1 MILAYRILTTL
12 IYPFLFILIYLRVFL
27 KKEDPERFK
36 EKIFSSCIKSNRKNN
51 EELVWFHAASIGE
64 LKSIIPIIENI
75 LKNKASKFEFLI
87 TTNTLSSSK
96 IAEVELRKF
105 DNVQHRFFP
114 YDVKFLIEK
123 FLSTWRPKK
132 IFLVD
137 SEIWPNLILLAKDR
151 KIPLA
156 LINARLTLKSFKKWK
171 KFPNTAEKIFSKFD
185 LCLTSNLET
194 KSFLEKLNA
203 KNIYFNGNIKLI
215 DEINEKKIENPSQDI
230 LLNNRF
236 WIAASTHDTE
246 DIFCL
251 KTHLKLKEKYKDII
265 TIIAPRHIEKS
276 KKIKTLCENL
286 NLSVQIL
293 SKNEIIEKNKE
304 IIIINSFGDLQNFFK
319 YAKSVFIG
327 KSTIKKLENDS
338 GQNPIEAAKLRC
350 KIYHGPYVYNF
361 KDIYDILKKNDIS
374 KKIDSFEDLSANLI
388 IDLESKHKTEY
399 EKTNPINSLGKKTL
413 TDTMKFI
420 NNFLFNDVQ

>member
-12 IYPFLFILIYLRVFL
+12 LYPFLFILIYFRVFL

-36 EKIFSSCIKSNRKNN
+36 EKIFYSYINSNRKND
-51 EELVWFHAASIGE
+51 EKLIWFHAASVGE
-64 LKSIIPIIENI
+64 LKSIIPIIENL
-75 LKNKASKFEFLI
+75 LKNKVSKFEFLI

-96 IAEVELRKF
+96 IAEIELRKF
-105 DNVQHRFFP
+105 DNIQHRFLP

-123 FLSTWRPKK
+123 FFSTWKPNR

-137 SEIWPNLILLAKDR
+137 SEIWPNLILTAKDR

-156 LINARLTLKSFKKWK
+156 LLNARLTLKSFKKWK
-171 KFPNTAEKIFSKFD
+171 KFPNTAKNLFGTFD

-194 KSFLEKLNA
+194 KSFLEELNA

-215 DEINEKKIENPSQDI
+215 NEIDEKKIENPNQEI
-230 LLNNRF
+230 LLKNRF

-246 DIFCL
+246 DIYCL

-276 KKIKTLCENL
+276 KKIKTLCENF
-286 NLSVQIL
+286 NLSAQIL
-293 SKNEIIEKNKE
+293 NKGEIIKDNKE

-361 KDIYDILKKNDIS
+361 KEIYDILEKNKIS
-374 KKIDSFEDLSANLI
+374 KKVDSFEDLSANLI
-388 IDLESKHKTEY
+388 IDLQSHHKAETE
-399 EKTNPINSLGKKTL
+399 KSNPINSLGQKTL
-413 TDTMKFI
+413 TDTMKSI
-420 NNFLFNDVQ
+420 NNFLFDNVQ

>member
-1 MILAYRILTTL
+1 MILTYRILTTL
-12 IYPFLFILIYLRVFL
+12 LYPFLFILIYLRVFL
-27 KKEDPERFK
+27 KKEDPRRFK
-36 EKIFSSCIKSNRKNN
+36 EKIFSSYINSNRKND
-51 EELVWFHAASIGE
+51 EKLIWFHAASVGE
-64 LKSIIPIIENI
+64 FKSIIPIIENL
-75 LKNKASKFEFLI
+75 LKNKVSKFEFLI

-96 IAEVELRKF
+96 IAEIELRKF
-105 DNVQHRFFP
+105 DNVQHRFLP

-123 FLSTWRPKK
+123 FFSTWKPKR

-137 SEIWPNLILLAKDR
+137 SEIWPNLILIAKNR

-156 LINARLTLKSFKKWK
+156 LLNARLTLKSFRKWK
-171 KFPNTAEKIFSKFD
+171 KFPNTAKKLFSTFD

-194 KSFLEKLNA
+194 KSFLEELNA

-215 DEINEKKIENPSQDI
+215 NEIDEKKIENPNQKI

-246 DIFCL
+246 DIYCL
-251 KTHLKLKEKYKDII
+251 KTHLKVKEKYKDII

-276 KKIKTLCENL
+276 KKIKTLCENF
-286 NLSVQIL
+286 NLSAQIL
-293 SKNEIIEKNKE
+293 NKGEIIKDNKE

-361 KDIYDILKKNDIS
+361 KEIYDILEKNKIS
-374 KKIDSFEDLSANLI
+374 KKVDSFEDLSANLI
-388 IDLESKHKTEY
+388 IDLQSHHKAETE
-399 EKTNPINSLGKKTL
+399 KSNPINSLGQKTL
-413 TDTMKFI
+413 TDTMKSI
-420 NNFLFNDVQ
+420 NNFLFDNVQ